1 MARLPIDI
9 MTAGNR
15 NELPTGQFSVEKA
28 SADTFGGQIAAGQ
41 ADIGR
46 AISGFAD
53 AGMALAAKLNAN
65 QKQLQQFGYEDQFV
79 KLQEQDNTDYEQR
92 YRGVSGSA
100 DGWWQGS
107 RAATKT
113 RMDEWLKTLPEQA
126 RAEYQVKADRFIA
139 GRTSQ
144 AFKDQFQQQDTNTK
158 QTLTEEQ
165 RKAGLQVQQNPL
177 TYEQFVQ
184 QQNDL
189 IDKSTLPAAEK
200 ARLKAEARNS
210 LAYTAELS
218 RAQQDPE
225 GVARR
230 PTPTFSPDVN
240 TTIDKAAAANG
251 LDPAMMRRIAQIES
265 SGDPGATTG
274 SYKGLFQMSN
284 AEFAKYG
291 GGNIW
296 SAEDNANAAA
306 RKIKAEAAGF
316 KAKYGRDPTATDLY
330 MQHQQGV
337 AGYAAHLANPNAPA
351 WQNMLSTGEG
361 QQKGEAWAKAAIW
374 GNIPAGIKAQFPGGV
389 DTVTSAAF
397 VNVWRRKVDGYASA
411 TVASGALTPEQAA
424 SVQETARRQI
434 TAQEQQ
440 RAAQYEADQ
449 TTKRNQLYID
459 LKEGTSPE
467 ASYRAARQ
475 SGLLSD
481 FADIEKAERII
492 KERNKGEEDYGRGL
506 ALMQGG
512 RVVANPYDKDHRDG
526 VQAFYDRAVK
536 GGADPAAAA
545 AAVFDRTGIAPPS
558 FATAM
563 RGAMVSEDPARVA
576 AGLTTAS
583 NMMRQNPN
591 AFAGV
596 DGGSDLEKNANEY
609 RRLTEQLG
617 LSSEQAV
624 KRILA
629 DERDTTKLDPVRQ
642 EQLQQFKKQSLTQD
656 QIDARLRSNFSSWN
670 PLSSA
675 PFSVRLPAGPQRTA
689 MASIYSEFAT
699 EGYEKFRDPDK
710 ALAFA
715 DLRVQQ
721 QFGVQNGVLMRY
733 PPAKAGLPKLA
744 GTGGDGFG
752 WINEQAA
759 AVVKDRLGV
768 NVDPSQVILVP
779 VERDGVSTRAAF
791 NGQPTT
797 VTRDDSGRP
806 EQRTTFQSVP
816 YMITV
821 MPKTP
826 EQDMLVVNG
835 AFFPDVDT
843 YVSDKNKKIA
853 ADNAAAADAPAMY
866 FDNAGLGVPVQPY
879 QQKLLETPEQ
889 QQRREWAAKAD
900 ELRAS
905 QARERDAREKFQAG
919 TDRGVQQRQDTI
931 ARLTDRLKELDTAD
945 NPYTAQASRNRID
958 GEIMR
963 LQGEIMQLQ
972 KRASDRKRQ

>member
-15 NELPTGQFSVEKA
+15 NELPTGQFIVEKA
-28 SADTFGGQIAAGQ
+28 TSDTFGGQIAAGQ

-46 AISGFAD
+46 AISGLGD
-53 AGMALAAKLNAN
+53 AGLALAAKINAN

-92 YRGVSGSA
+92 YRGISGTA

-107 RAATKT
+107 RTATQT
-113 RMDEWLKTLPEQA
+113 RMNEWLKTLPEQA
-126 RAEYQVKADRFIA
+126 RAEYQVKVDRFIA

-165 RKAGLQVQQNPL
+165 RKAGLQVQENPL
-177 TYEQFVQ
+177 TYEQFVKQ
-184 QQNDL
+184 QTDL
-189 IDKSTLPAAEK
+189 INKSTLPPVEK
-200 ARLKAEARNS
+200 ERLKAEARNG
-210 LAYTAELS
+210 LAYTAELA
-218 RAQQDPE
+218 RAQKDPE
-225 GVARR
+225 GVAKR

-240 TTIDKAAAANG
+240 SAVDKAAAANG
-251 LDPAMMRRIAQIES
+251 LDPAMMRRFAQIES
-265 SGDPGATTG
+265 GGSPGAAIG
-274 SYKGLFQMSN
+274 SYKGLFQMSD

-306 RKIKAEAAGF
+306 RKIKAEAAAF

-337 AGYAAHLANPNAPA
+337 AGYAAHMANPNAPA
-351 WQNMLSTGEG
+351 WQNMLSTAEGEK
-361 QQKGEAWAKAAIW
+361 KGEAWAKAAIW
-374 GNIPAGIKAQFPGGV
+374 GNIPADIKAQFPGGV

-434 TAQEQQ
+434 SAQEQQ

-459 LKEGTSPE
+459 LKEGPSPE

-481 FADIEKAERII
+481 FGDIEKAERII
-492 KERNKGEEDYGRGL
+492 KDRNKGEEDYGRGL
-506 ALMQGG
+506 SLMQGG

-545 AAVFDRTGIAPPS
+545 AAVFDRTGIVPPS

-563 RGAMVSEDPARVA
+563 RGALVSEDPARVS
-576 AGLTTAS
+576 AGLATAA

-596 DGGSDLEKNANEY
+596 EGGADLEKNANEY
-609 RRLTEQLG
+609 RRLTEQMG
-617 LSSEQAV
+617 LSSDQAV

-629 DERDTTKLDPVRQ
+629 DARDTTRLDPVRQ
-642 EQLQQFKKQSLTQD
+642 EQLQQFRKQSLSQD
-656 QIDARLRSNFSSWN
+656 QIDARLRSSFSSWS
-670 PLSSA
+670 PFSSA
-675 PFSVRLPAGPQRTA
+675 PFSVQLPTGPQRTA

-699 EGYEKFRDPDK
+699 EGFEKFRDPDK

-715 DLRVQQ
+715 DMRVQQ

-752 WINEQAA
+752 WISEQAVG
-759 AVVKDRLGV
+759 VVKDRLGV
-768 NVDPSQVILVP
+768 NVDPSQIVLVP

-806 EQRTTFQSVP
+806 EQRATFQSLP

-821 MPKTP
+821 IPKTP
-826 EQDMLVVNG
+826 EQDLLVVNG

-843 YVSDKNKKIA
+843 YVAEKNKKIE
-853 ADNAAAADAPAMY
+853 ADNAKAAEAPPVYYDPYGFSA
-866 FDNAGLGVPVQPY
+866 PVQPY

-889 QQRREWAAKAD
+889 QARREQIAKAA
-900 ELRAS
+900 ELRTS
-905 QARERDAREKFQAG
+905 QDKERADRQAFQTG
-919 TDRGVQQRQDTI
+919 TDREVKQRQDAI
-931 ARLTDRLKELDTAD
+931 ARLNDRMKELETAD
-945 NPYTAQASRNRID
+945 NPYIAQQNRNLID

-963 LQGEIMQLQ
+963 LRGEIMQLQ
-972 KRASDRKRQ
+972 KAADMRKRK

>member
-15 NELPTGQFSVEKA
+15 NEMPAGQFNVDKV
-28 SADTFGGQIAAGQ
+28 SADAFGGQIGNAL
-41 ADIGR
+41 
-46 AISGFAD
+46 SGFAD

-92 YRGVSGSA
+92 YRGISGSA

-126 RAEYQVKADRFIA
+126 RAEYQVKVDRFIA

-218 RAQQDPE
+218 RAQQNPSAYVASNMPAGLE
-225 GVARR
+225 GMKSLLRSKEGFR
-230 PTPTFSPDVN
+230 ETPYYDVTAWRVGYGSDTITKADGAIVKVSPGMKVSREEAERD
-240 TTIDKAAAANG
+240 
-251 LDPAMMRRIAQIES
+251 LDRRITTEFMPAAVAAIGQDAWAKLSPAAQAVMVSLSYNYGAGAWKGPGERAGGS
-265 SGDPGATTG
+265 TGPLNAVAVAAQSGDPQRIA
-274 SYKGLFQMSN
+274 
-284 AEFAKYG
+284 
-291 GGNIW
+291 
-296 SAEDNANAAA
+296 SAVRALAGHNSGANAS
-306 RKIKAEAAGF
+306 RRNSEADMVLH
-316 KAKYGRDPTATDLY
+316 GR
-330 MQHQQGV
+330 GS
-337 AGYAAHLANPNAPA
+337 GAPA
-351 WQNMLSTGEG
+351 
-361 QQKGEAWAKAAIW
+361 
-374 GNIPAGIKAQFPGGV
+374 P
-389 DTVTSAAF
+389 
-397 VNVWRRKVDGYASA
+397 ASA
-411 TVASGALTPEQAA
+411 GALTPEQAA
-424 SVQETARRQI
+424 SVQETARRQLA
-434 TAQEQQ
+434 AQEQQ

-449 TTKRNQLYID
+449 TAKRNQLYID
-459 LKEGTSPE
+459 LKEGTAPE
-467 ASYRAARQ
+467 ATYRAARQ

-853 ADNAAAADAPAMY
+853 ADNAAAADAPMMY
-866 FDNAGLGVPVQPY
+866 FDGAGLGVPVQPY

>member
-28 SADTFGGQIAAGQ
+28 TADNFGGQV
-41 ADIGR
+41 GR
-46 AISGFAD
+46 ALEGLGD
-53 AGMALAAKLNAN
+53 AGLALAAKINAN
-65 QKQLQQFGYEDQFV
+65 QKKLQQFGYEDQFV

-92 YRGVSGSA
+92 YRGISGTA

-107 RAATKT
+107 RTATQT
-113 RMDEWLKTLPEQA
+113 RMNEWLKTLPEQA
-126 RAEYQVKADRFIA
+126 RAEYQVKVDRFIA

-165 RKAGLQVQQNPL
+165 RKAGLQVQENPL
-177 TYEQFVQ
+177 TYEQFVKQ
-184 QQNDL
+184 QTDL
-189 IDKSTLPAAEK
+189 IDKSTLPPVEK
-200 ARLKAEARNS
+200 ERLKAEARNS
-210 LAYTAELS
+210 LAYTAELA
-218 RAQQDPE
+218 RAQKDPE
-225 GVARR
+225 GVAKR

-240 TTIDKAAAANG
+240 SAVDKAAAANG
-251 LDPAMMRRIAQIES
+251 LDPAMMRRFAQIES
-265 SGDPGATTG
+265 GGRPGIATG
-274 SYKGLFQMSN
+274 SYKGLFQMSD

-306 RKIKAEAAGF
+306 RKIKVEAAAF

-337 AGYAAHLANPNAPA
+337 AGYAAHMANPNAPA
-351 WQNMLSTGEG
+351 WQNMLSTAEG
-361 QQKGEAWAKAAIW
+361 KEKGEAWAKAAIW
-374 GNIPAGIKAQFPGGV
+374 GNIPADIKAQFPGGV

-411 TVASGALTPEQAA
+411 TIASGALTPEQAA
-424 SVQETARRQI
+424 AVQETARRQ
-434 TAQEQQ
+434 TAAQEQQ

-449 TTKRNQLYID
+449 TAKRNQLYID
-459 LKEGTSPE
+459 LKEGSSPD
-467 ASYRAARQ
+467 AAYRAARQ

-481 FADIEKAERII
+481 FGDIEKAERII
-492 KERNKGEEDYGRGL
+492 KDRNKGEEDYGRGL
-506 ALMQGG
+506 SLMQGG

-526 VQAFYDRAVK
+526 VQAFYAREVK

-545 AAVFDRTGIAPPS
+545 AEVFDRTGIVPQS

-563 RGAMVSEDPARVA
+563 RGALVSEDPARVG

-596 DGGSDLEKNANEY
+596 EGGADLEKNANEY
-609 RRLTEQLG
+609 LRLTEQID
-617 LSSEQAV
+617 LSSEEAV
-624 KRILA
+624 QRILA
-629 DERDTTKLDPVRQ
+629 DARDTTRLDPVRQ
-642 EQLQQFKKQSLTQD
+642 EQLQQFRKQSLSQD
-656 QIDARLRSNFSSWN
+656 KIDARLRSTFSSWN
-670 PLSSA
+670 PFSDA
-675 PFSVRLPAGPQRTA
+675 PFSVQLPTGPQRTA

-699 EGYEKFRDPDK
+699 EGFDKFRDPDK
-710 ALAFA
+710 ALSFA
-715 DLRVQQ
+715 DMRVKQ
-721 QFGVQNGVLMRY
+721 QFGVQNGVLMRF
-733 PPAKAGLPKLA
+733 PPAKAGLPRLP
-744 GTGGDGFG
+744 GTPGAGFG

-759 AVVKDRLGV
+759 ATVKDQLGV
-768 NVDPSQVILVP
+768 DVDPSQVVLVP

-791 NGQPTT
+791 HGQPMT
-797 VTRDDSGRP
+797 VTRNDSGRP

-826 EQDMLVVNG
+826 DQEVLVVNG

-843 YVSDKNKKIA
+843 YVSEKNKKIE
-853 ADNAAAADAPAMY
+853 ADNAKSAEAPPVYYDSYGFSA
-866 FDNAGLGVPVQPY
+866 PVQPY

-889 QQRREWAAKAD
+889 QQRREQAAKEE

-905 QARERDAREKFQAG
+905 QAKERDSREKFQSK
-919 TDRGVQQRQDTI
+919 TDREVKQREDTI
-931 ARLTDRLKELDTAD
+931 AKLNERLKELDKSD
-945 NPYTAQASRNRID
+945 NPFTAQTSRNLID
-958 GEIMR
+958 GKIMR

-972 KRASDRKRQ
+972 KNAETRKRR

>member
-15 NELPTGQFSVEKA
+15 NELPTGQFIVEKA
-28 SADTFGGQIAAGQ
+28 TSDTFGGQIAAGQ

-46 AISGFAD
+46 AISGLGD
-53 AGMALAAKLNAN
+53 AGLALAAKINAN

-92 YRGVSGSA
+92 YRGISGTA

-107 RAATKT
+107 RTATQT
-113 RMDEWLKTLPEQA
+113 RMNEWLKTLPEQA
-126 RAEYQVKADRFIA
+126 RAEYQVKVDRFIA

-165 RKAGLQVQQNPL
+165 RKAGLQVQENPL
-177 TYEQFVQ
+177 TYEQFVKQ
-184 QQNDL
+184 QTDL
-189 IDKSTLPAAEK
+189 INKSTLPPVEK
-200 ARLKAEARNS
+200 ERLKAEARNG
-210 LAYTAELS
+210 LAYTAELA
-218 RAQQDPE
+218 RAQKDPE
-225 GVARR
+225 GVAKR

-240 TTIDKAAAANG
+240 SAVDKAAAANG
-251 LDPAMMRRIAQIES
+251 LDPAMMRRFAQIES
-265 SGDPGATTG
+265 GGSPGAATG
-274 SYKGLFQMSN
+274 SYKGLFQMSD

-306 RKIKAEAAGF
+306 RKIKAEAAAF

-374 GNIPAGIKAQFPGGV
+374 GNVPSDIKAQFPGGV
-389 DTVTSAAF
+389 DTVTSAQF
-397 VNVWRRKVDGYASA
+397 VALWKRKVDGYANA
-411 TVASGALTPEQAA
+411 TIASGALTPEQAA
-424 SVQETARRQI
+424 AVQETARRQ
-434 TAQEQQ
+434 TAAQEQQ

-481 FADIEKAERII
+481 FADIEKAEKII
-492 KERNKGEEDYGRGL
+492 KDRNKGEEDYGRGL

-526 VQAFYDRAVK
+526 VQAFYDRTVK

-545 AAVFDRTGIAPPS
+545 AAVFDRTGIVPPS
-558 FATAM
+558 FAMAM
-563 RGAMVSEDPARVA
+563 RGAMISEDPARVV

-596 DGGSDLEKNANEY
+596 EGGSDLEKNANEY

-624 KRILA
+624 QRVLA
-629 DERDTTKLDPVRQ
+629 DARDTTKLDPVRQ
-642 EQLQQFKKQSLTQD
+642 EQLQQFRKQSLTQD
-656 QIDARLRSNFSSWN
+656 QIDARLRSTFSSWSPFSN
-670 PLSSA
+670 A
-675 PFSVRLPAGPQRTA
+675 PFSVQLPTGPQRTA

-699 EGYEKFRDPDK
+699 EGFEKFRDPDK

-715 DLRVQQ
+715 DMRVQQ

-733 PPAKAGLPKLA
+733 PPAKAGLPRLA
-744 GTGGDGFG
+744 GTGSDGFG

-759 AVVKDRLGV
+759 ETVKAQLGV
-768 NVDPSQVILVP
+768 TADPSQVILAP
-779 VERDGVSTRAAF
+779 IERDGVSTRAAF

-797 VTRDDSGRP
+797 VTRNDSGRP
-806 EQRTTFQSVP
+806 EQRTVFQSVP
-816 YMITV
+816 YMIMV

-826 EQDMLVVNG
+826 DQDMLVVNG

-843 YVSDKNKKIA
+843 YVSEKNKKIE
-853 ADNAAAADAPAMY
+853 ADNAKSAEAPPVYYDPYGFSA
-866 FDNAGLGVPVQPY
+866 PVQPY
-879 QQKLLETPEQ
+879 QQKFLETPEQ
-889 QQRREWAAKAD
+889 QQRREQAAKEE

-905 QARERDAREKFQAG
+905 QAKERDSREKFQSG
-919 TDRGVQQRQDTI
+919 TDREVKQREDTI
-931 ARLTDRLKELDTAD
+931 AKLNERLKELDKSD
-945 NPYTAQASRNRID
+945 NPFTAQASRNLID

-972 KRASDRKRQ
+972 KNAETRKRR

>member
-1 MARLPIDI
+1 MARLPVDI
-9 MTAGNR
+9 SSMENR
-15 NELPTGQFSVEKA
+15 NELPSGQFTVDKVT
-28 SADTFGGQIAAGQ
+28 ADNFGGQI
-41 ADIGR
+41 GR
-46 AISGFAD
+46 AMEGLGD
-53 AGMALAAKLNAN
+53 AGLNLAAKLQANA
-65 QKQLQQFGYEDQFV
+65 KQLQQFGYEDQFV

-92 YRGVSGSA
+92 YRGISGTA

-107 RAATKT
+107 RTATQT
-113 RMDEWLKTLPEQA
+113 RMNEWLKTLPEQA
-126 RAEYQVKADRFIA
+126 RAEYQVKVDRFTA

-165 RKAGLQVQQNPL
+165 RKAGLQVQENPL
-177 TYEQFVQ
+177 TYEQFVKQ
-184 QQNDL
+184 QTDL
-189 IDKSTLPAAEK
+189 IDKSTLPPVEK
-200 ARLKAEARNS
+200 ERLKAEARNS
-210 LAYTAELS
+210 LAYTAELA
-218 RAQQDPE
+218 RAQKDPE
-225 GVARR
+225 GVAKR

-240 TTIDKAAAANG
+240 SAVDKAAAANG
-251 LDPAMMRRIAQIES
+251 LDPAMMRRFAQIES
-265 SGDPGATTG
+265 GGSPGTVTG
-274 SYKGLFQMSN
+274 SYKGLFQMSD

-306 RKIKAEAAGF
+306 RKIKVEAAEF

-337 AGYAAHLANPNAPA
+337 AGYAAHMANPNAPA

-374 GNIPAGIKAQFPGGV
+374 GNIPSDIKAQFPGGV
-389 DTVTSAAF
+389 ETVTSAAF
-397 VNVWRRKVDGYASA
+397 VNLWRRKVDGNTNA
-411 TVASGALTPEQAA
+411 TIASGALTPEQAA

-440 RAAQYEADQ
+440 RTAAYEADQ
-449 TTKRNQLYID
+449 TAKRNQLYIN
-459 LKEGTSPE
+459 LKEGPSPD
-467 ASYRAARQ
+467 AAYRVARQ

-481 FADIEKAERII
+481 FGDIEKAERVI

-526 VQAFYDRAVK
+526 VQAFYDRTVK

-545 AAVFDRTGIAPPS
+545 AAVFDRTGIVPPS

-563 RGAMVSEDPARVA
+563 RGAMISEDPARVA

-596 DGGSDLEKNANEY
+596 EGGSDLEKNANEY

-624 KRILA
+624 QRILA
-629 DERDTTKLDPVRQ
+629 DARDTTKLDPVRQ
-642 EQLQQFKKQSLTQD
+642 EQLQQFRKQSLTQE
-656 QIDARLRSNFSSWN
+656 QIDKRLQSSFSSWSPFSN
-670 PLSSA
+670 A
-675 PFSVRLPAGPQRTA
+675 PFSAQLPTGPQRTA
-689 MASIYSEFAT
+689 LASIYSEFAT
-699 EGYEKFRDPDK
+699 EGFEKFRDPDK

-721 QFGVQNGVLMRY
+721 QFGTQNGVIMRF
-733 PPAKAGLPKLA
+733 PPNKSSLPKLP
-744 GTGGDGFG
+744 GVGGDGYG
-752 WINEQAA
+752 WINEQAV
-759 AVVKDRLGV
+759 AVVKDKLGV
-768 NVDPSQVILVP
+768 VVDPSQIVLMPI
-779 VERDGVSTRAAF
+779 ERDGVSTRAAF
-791 NGQPTT
+791 QGQPMT

-806 EQRTTFQSVP
+806 EQRTKFQSIP
-816 YMITV
+816 YMVTV
-821 MPKTP
+821 IPKTP
-826 EQDMLVVNG
+826 EQDLLVVNG

-843 YVSDKNKKIA
+843 YVAEKNKKIE
-853 ADNAAAADAPAMY
+853 ADNAKAAEAPPVYYDPYGFSA
-866 FDNAGLGVPVQPY
+866 PVQPY

-889 QQRREWAAKAD
+889 QQRREQAAKEE

-905 QARERDAREKFQAG
+905 QAKERDSREKFQSG
-919 TDRGVQQRQDTI
+919 TDRKVKQREDTI
-931 ARLTDRLKELDTAD
+931 AKLNERLKELDKSD
-945 NPYTAQASRNRID
+945 NPFTAQASRNLID

-972 KRASDRKRQ
+972 KNAETRKRR